1 MKIQPSEPSFQS
13 SEQVADAEDARQGQ
27 VEDAERVGLP
37 MLKLMARAAATF
49 HQRPAGTRDDAFL
62 REQAG
67 HFPAGILQD
76 AEGRDT
82 LPPRG

>member
-1 MKIQPSEPSFQS
+1 
-13 SEQVADAEDARQGQ
+13 
-27 VEDAERVGLP
+27 
-37 MLKLMARAAATF
+37 LMARAAATF